1 MFPQNYKQYKSEIH
15 QLFNKFIGY
24 PVSVSGMITLPVSSS
39 IYQTMVANI
48 QQLHS
53 NSDGTLCITPM
64 QVQKNHTLGT
74 MITNHNNTNTNTTT
88 TTSATSSSSS
98 SSSSLSTS
106 VGINHIL
113 NASSGS
119 SSSSTV
125 KYCRA
130 VITNNSNDTTVKTLG
145 KYNNSRSNNI
155 NNNSITSNNSDKYN
169 CLMPKIEHADA
180 DHSRAVV
187 DNHGNITI
195 HLGDGEPIKL
205 ECEIEA

>member
-1 MFPQNYKQYKSEIH
+1 
-15 QLFNKFIGY
+15 
-24 PVSVSGMITLPVSSS
+24 MITLPVSSS

-64 QVQKNHTLGT
+64 QVQKNQTLGT
-74 MITNHNNTNTNTTT
+74 MITNHNNTTT
-88 TTSATSSSSS
+88 TTSATSTSSSS
-98 SSSSLSTS
+98 SSSYSLSTS
-106 VGINHIL
+106 VGNNHHIS
-113 NASSGS
+113 NN

-130 VITNNSNDTTVKTLG
+130 VITNTSNNDTTVKTLG
-145 KYNNSRSNNI
+145 KYNNNRSNN
-155 NNNSITSNNSDKYN
+155 NNNSSITSNNSDKYN
-169 CLMPKIEHADA
+169 CLMPKIEQADA
-180 DHSRAVV
+180 DHSRAIV